1 VITLQQTLK
10 ITNVLSDP
18 TRYSIYEYITKNHKN
33 VTVQEIADKFS
44 IHPNVARLHLSKLED
59 VNMLK
64 SENRKTGKGGR
75 PSRIYQLSDD
85 VIELNFPFRD
95 YHLLAK
101 IAIESMV
108 QLGEIA
114 EPALYETGRRFGY
127 ELMENQITKYGLT
140 SDQLT
145 FDQKVEIF
153 KSTCTMLGF
162 YPDLYI
168 QEGQKK
174 LHLQVFNCPFREIA
188 KEHKSTTCNMHIAF
202 IKGLL
207 ESLFDD
213 FELVATQNMFE
224 GCDACAYRINIP
236 N

>member
-1 VITLQQTLK
+1 MQQTLK

-33 VTVQEIADKFS
+33 VTVQEIADEFN

-64 SENRKTGKGGR
+64 SENKKTGKGGR
-75 PSRIYQLSDD
+75 PSRIYRLSND

-108 QLGEIA
+108 ELGDIA
-114 EPALYETGRRFGY
+114 ENALYQTGKRYGY
-127 ELMENQITKYGLT
+127 DLMENQLTKYGLT
-140 SDQLT
+140 SDQLS
-145 FDQKVEIF
+145 FEQKLDIL

-162 YPDLYI
+162 YPDVYV
-168 QEGQKK
+168 QEEQHR

-188 KEHKSTTCNMHIAF
+188 KEHKSETCNMHIAF

-207 ESLFDD
+207 ESLYTD
-213 FELVATQNMFE
+213 FELITTQNMFE
-224 GCDACAYRINIP
+224 GCDSCAYRINIV